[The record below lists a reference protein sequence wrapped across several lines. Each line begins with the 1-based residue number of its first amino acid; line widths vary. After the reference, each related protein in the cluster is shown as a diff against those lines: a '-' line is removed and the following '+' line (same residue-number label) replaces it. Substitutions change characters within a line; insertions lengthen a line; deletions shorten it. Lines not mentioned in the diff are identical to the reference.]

1 MTSLGNLICPKGS
14 DTAVPKF
21 IINSSH
27 CLIERGV
34 RTLGV
39 KLAIKSV
46 LLSFK
51 APL

>member
-1 MTSLGNLICPKGS
+1 MTALGNLICPKGS

-21 IINSSH
+21 NTL